1 MIHCPVLVKESLEHL
16 APVSG
21 GWWADL
27 TVGAGGHTEAIL
39 KATEPA
45 GRVLGMD
52 RDGEVLALA
61 RKRLEVYGDR
71 LVLVQGNFQDLAAV
85 VQEQKITALSGV
97 LMDLGVSSFQLDD
110 PARGFSFLKPGPLD
124 MRMDR
129 KQAMTAAEFVN
140 HTSEKELADVFYQW
154 GEERHSR
161 RLAKIIA
168 RNRPLTDTASLVRLI
183 CRGVGFYGRLHP
195 ATRVFQALRIAVND
209 ELASLERGLEAAA
222 GALKDNGRI
231 VVLSF
236 HSLEDRIV
244 KHQLRDKT
252 RWENLTKHVI
262 RPARE
267 EIRANPRARS
277 ARLRAAVRR
286 RSN

>member
-1 MIHCPVLVKESLEHL
+1 MIHCPVLVRESLEKL

-52 RDGEVLALA
+52 RDGEILVLA

-71 LVLVQGNFQDLAAV
+71 LVLVQGNFQDLATVMQA
-85 VQEQKITALSGV
+85 QKIKALSGV
-97 LMDLGVSSFQLDD
+97 LMDLGVSSFQIDD
-110 PARGFSFLKPGPLD
+110 PARGFSFLRPGPLD

-129 KQAMTAAEFVN
+129 RQSLTAAEFIN
-140 HTSEKELADVFYQW
+140 HISEKEMADVFYQW
-154 GEERHSR
+154 GGERHSR

-183 CRGVGFYGRLHP
+183 CRVVRFHGRLHP

-209 ELASLERGLEAAA
+209 ELASLERGLNAVAEALA
-222 GALKDNGRI
+222 DHGRI

-252 RWENLTKHVI
+252 RWENLTKHVV
-262 RPARE
+262 RPDRD
-267 EIRANPRARS
+267 EIHANPRARS

>member
-1 MIHCPVLVKESLEHL
+1 MIHYPVMVSEALEKL

-52 RDGEVLALA
+52 RDGEILALA
-61 RKRLEVYGDR
+61 RKRLAVYGDR

-85 VQEQKITALSGV
+85 AQEQKITALSGV
-97 LMDLGVSSFQLDD
+97 LMDLGFSSFQIDD

-129 KQAMTAAEFVN
+129 SQSLTAAEFIN

-161 RLAKIIA
+161 RLAKIIV
-168 RNRPLTDTASLVRLI
+168 RHRPLTDTASLVSLI
-183 CRGVGFYGRLHP
+183 CQAVGFYGRLHP
-195 ATRVFQALRIAVND
+195 ATRIFQALRIAVND
-209 ELASLERGLEAAA
+209 ELASLERGLDAVAETLA
-222 GALKDNGRI
+222 DQGRI
-231 VVLSF
+231 VVISF

-244 KHQLRDKT
+244 KYQLRDKA
-252 RWENLTKHVI
+252 RWENLTKHVV
-262 RPARE
+262 RPTRE

-277 ARLRAAVRR
+277 AKLRAAVRQ